1 MRVRTIAAAA
11 AIGALAL
18 AGCGGGGSDD
28 STRQEIV
35 DSMVSEGATE
45 EQANCF
51 VDELGDDAQ
60 RLYEMEDDEAT
71 EEDMTQVIEA
81 MSECVDIADLMND
94 ELMTDDTAG

>member
-35 DSMVSEGATE
+35 DSRVSEGATE